1 MRVAPFVAFFAL
13 SLAQTLFAAS
23 AEWINNTANTPD
35 TAYDWD
41 EPSNW
46 KDGYVGG
53 TDPSDYVTIAP
64 TAKVYIKV
72 PDGGVQINRLLGG
85 DAGNKAVLIG
95 DGTIYLRSTSA
106 GGQPQLSTLAYLFCD
121 FEVPSGET
129 SMPHIYRANFCGN
142 VSNGYSGYMVGASS
156 SVNFHFDMY
165 ANAAGASRSGDLANI
180 NQFGIG
186 STPLTFYAPVGADAV
201 SGTWR
206 LKSGSSYAYRVS
218 STAHALAVG
227 TTVTAPSGYLP
238 GGTFLKRVFDNATI
252 ELSSPAGADGEVT
265 LSFAAFTPD
274 FLAAFPA
281 RFTQHGSS
289 MTIKVS
295 KTRPQDVAR
304 VEIGD
309 YFVRSAA
316 KNCTVVIGYDSAQE
330 VGTLVFKSVS
340 GTGTYKYF
348 DVRNAHIELAGAGD
362 TGVTEFSADLP
373 WTMSLSQTGRVT
385 VPNDVTG
392 IVNVLTNFNGTLV
405 KDGGGLF
412 KVGLGDASSA
422 GTLSAKGGTLQ
433 VMRNAT
439 VPQGATLFVNSISV
453 SAGATLVM
461 PEGGITVNTL
471 ELESGAAISGNT
483 ELVVLDPA
491 SLKKGALG
499 GVSFLGGAKI
509 RFATGDDESQ
519 MQFSVPEA
527 RVVGH
532 PAFWVDASKP
542 ESIVYFTENGTN
554 FVTRWNDWRDGEPMF
569 CTNVASVYPLYVSG
583 GTMAKTYVR
592 LPRNGS
598 ATKIE
603 DTPQLVWSVPISGIK
618 AVFLVQDPTDGGGE
632 ILGRTSAR
640 CPKALYGSQGGPY
653 YRSAGSYVNPLV
665 ASAYSTPC
673 VVNGRFYIDGK
684 EVVGTTTG
692 YSAKYS
698 MQLVEHHVNTNYD
711 AHTVSPIQHDLVCD
725 AFGTGYEQPS
735 GDLAY
740 KFGMRIAEYIIYT
753 NSLTY
758 AERLQTAQYLMK
770 KWCKRNVFYTVAD
783 TNEMA
788 VVSGADT
795 ILDVA
800 DGKAQALNR
809 VMSGSICKN
818 GEGLLYVDGLF
829 ADALDV
835 REGEV
840 RVASGARETEV
851 PGDAWLHMDADDD
864 STITKASGTDKL
876 SIWSDLTGSGRTLR
890 PTRSA
895 SANVVYVEENAIN
908 GRTAIDLG
916 EFAPRSNAVSD
927 GLIMYREDG
936 SLDTTDV
943 NGGLEAT
950 YTPQTVQTM
959 FFVYDSS
966 AGGGPLFGGCGS
978 DWPGKGLPHHYEASG
993 NDTPI
998 FYANNYF
1005 ANNKY
1010 DIGTLSNELA
1020 NGNAVFRRNGE
1031 QFNPFERKFLKGV
1044 ERVTFQYN
1052 TGYRQGRRGDT
1063 FGTYGNGYSA
1073 GDYCGGLKYGE
1084 IILYP
1089 RMLSSDEV
1097 ARVEA
1102 YLARKWSG
1110 IETPGYGAAK
1120 ADALS
1125 VASGATLKVLGL
1137 PFETA
1142 VLSGAGTIDGDVKVT
1157 TGGAVVVDVANDG
1170 TVGGGLVVTGD
1181 ADFSA
1186 AGEIA
1191 LVGSPERISAGKHL
1205 LLYADSVTPASSW
1218 TVTGGR
1224 AGLVYAVSVEDGSLY
1239 LTVKKTGLQIIV
1251 E

>member
-1 MRVAPFVAFFAL
+1 MKRRILMPFAL
-13 SLAQTLFAAS
+13 VLAHSLCADTAT
-23 AEWINNTANTPD
+23 WINNVANTPD
-35 TAYDWD
+35 TAYDWNT
-41 EPSNW
+41 PSNW
-46 KDGYVGG
+46 QNDYIGG
-53 TDPSDYVTIAP
+53 TKPSDYVTIAP

-72 PDGGVQINRLLGG
+72 PDGGVLINRLLGA

-95 DGTIYLRSTSA
+95 DGTICLRSTTE
-106 GGQPQLSTLAYLFCD
+106 GGQPQLNTLAYLFCD
-121 FEVPSGET
+121 FEVPSGES

-142 VSNGYSGYMVGASS
+142 VRNGFSSYMVGASS

-165 ANAAGASRSGDLANI
+165 ANAAGESRSGDLVNI

-201 SGTWR
+201 SGTWQ
-206 LKSGSSYAYRVS
+206 LKSGSPYARRVS

-227 TTVTAPSGYLP
+227 TTVTTTSGYLP
-238 GGTFLKRVFDNATI
+238 GGTFLKRVFDNANI
-252 ELSSPAGADGEVT
+252 ELSEPAEADGEVT
-265 LSFAAFTPD
+265 LNFAAFTPN
-274 FLAAFPA
+274 FSTAFPA

-316 KNCTVVIGYDSAQE
+316 KNCTIVIGYDDAQE

-340 GTGTYKYF
+340 GTGTFKYF
-348 DVRNAHIELAGAGD
+348 DVRNAHIELAGADD
-362 TGVTEFSADLP
+362 TGVTEFSSDLV
-373 WTMSLSQTGRVT
+373 WTMSLRQTGRVT
-385 VPNDVTG
+385 VPDDITG

-422 GTLSAKGGTLQ
+422 GTLSAKDGTLQ

-439 VPQGATLFVNSISV
+439 VPQNAALFVNSICV

-461 PEGGITVNTL
+461 PEGGLTVNTL
-471 ELESGAAISGNT
+471 ELEPGATISGNA
-483 ELVVLDPA
+483 ELVVLDP
-491 SLKKGALG
+491 SNLKKGAMG
-499 GVSFLGGAKI
+499 GVSFVGGARI
-509 RFATGDDESQ
+509 RFATGDDEEQ

-542 ESIVYFTENGTN
+542 ESIVTN
-554 FVTRWNDWRDGEPMF
+554 STGGVLRWNDWRDGEPMF
-569 CTNVASVYPLYVSG
+569 CTNVASAYP
-583 GTMAKTYVR
+583 TYVVTEQQPYVKIAR
-592 LPRNGS
+592 IS
-598 ATKIE
+598 TATTIE
-603 DTPQLVWSVPISGIK
+603 ATQMLVWSVPISGIK

-640 CPKALYGSQGGPY
+640 CPKSLYGSQGGPY

-665 ASAYSTPC
+665 SSAYATPC
-673 VVNGRFYIDGK
+673 VINGRFYIDGM
-684 EVVGTTTG
+684 EVNGTTTG
-692 YSAKYS
+692 FRGKYS

-711 AHTVSPIQHDLVCD
+711 AHAYAPIQHDLVCD

-735 GDLAY
+735 SDLAY
-740 KFGMRIAEYIIYT
+740 KFGMRVAEYIIYT

-788 VVSGADT
+788 AVSGADT
-795 ILDVA
+795 IFDVA

-809 VMSGSICKN
+809 VTSGSICKN

-864 STITKASGTDKL
+864 STITRASGTDKL
-876 SIWSDLTGSGRTLR
+876 SIWSDVTGSGRTLR

-895 SANVVYVEENAIN
+895 SSNVIYVEEDAIN

-916 EFAPRSNAVSD
+916 EFAARSSNVSD

-936 SLDTTDV
+936 SLNTTDV
-943 NGGLEAT
+943 NGGLEVA
-950 YTPQTVQTM
+950 YTPPVVQTM

-978 DWPGKGLPHHYEASG
+978 DWPGKGLPHHYDAGG

-1005 ANNKY
+1005 TNNKY
-1010 DIGTLSNELA
+1010 DISTMSNELA
-1020 NGNAVFRRNGE
+1020 NGHAVFRRNGE

-1089 RMLSSDEV
+1089 RMLSADEV

-1110 IETPGYGAAK
+1110 IETPGYGAAR
-1120 ADALS
+1120 ADTLS

-1137 PFETA
+1137 PFETET
-1142 VLSGAGTIDGDVKVT
+1142 LSGNGTIDGDVKMT
-1157 TGGAVVVDVANDG
+1157 SGGALVVDVAADG
-1170 TVGGGLVVTGD
+1170 TVGAGLVVTGD

-1186 AGEIA
+1186 AGEISIA
-1191 LVGSPERISAGKHL
+1191 GSSDRLSAGKHL
-1205 LLYADSVTPASSW
+1205 LLSADSVTPASSW

-1224 AGLVYAVSVEDGSLY
+1224 TGLVYVVTVEDNAIY
-1239 LTVKKTGLQIIV
+1239 LAVQKPGLSIIV
-1251 E
+1251 L